1 MKPTVTRRSL
11 LAHSWA
17 QAALVV
23 VIVVLANTWAAGSFL
38 RADLTEDR
46 LYSLDLASRA
56 LMYRLE
62 KPLVAKVYFTRG
74 LQAPYNN
81 HEQTLVDM
89 LEDFRAYSRGMMEI
103 EVVDPTNLKELED
116 EAKRFGIEPIQ
127 YRYQSANVTEMKRVF
142 MGVALVYGERQE
154 VLAAVTRI
162 ETLEYDLARAVKAL
176 VSDEDRKVIGW
187 TVSNGEPDL
196 LTGKGPLATIRERL
210 AEDYTLKSVELGGA
224 GPVDEDIDALF
235 LVGPQRP
242 LTDRARYQVDQY
254 LMRGGAL
261 AVFVTNTKPDLR
273 TLRPQNVYHGLEPL
287 LGHYGVKVNR
297 DVVVDRA
304 QNGVMRFPVKQG
316 RYVVQMPVNYPLI
329 PRATELDRESAV
341 VKDLDNMLFPF
352 VSSIDMAED
361 LPADI
366 EVRTLAA
373 SSPASGRI
381 KGIRTVDP
389 KAYKVVAGGEERGSW
404 PVLVS
409 MTGTW
414 PSYFADKDIPTA
426 DEGPRDD
433 PAGKLRQS
441 APTRLVVSGSA
452 DFVANNIAFVL
463 NLADWLVEDES
474 LISIRSKTV
483 QLPKLDPVE
492 PARASAL
499 KAVNLLAGSV
509 LLLLFGAVRWFL
521 RREKDLSPGGRADD
535 AATSGGAA

>member
-17 QAALVV
+17 QAALVG